1 MNTPRSD
8 QLVSRRAALA
18 GLGAGTAA
26 LALAATHPAVAQD
39 ATPDAAAAHP
49 LVGAW
54 LVAVPADPSRTVA
67 LNTYGADG
75 NVQVTIDTG
84 NASHGTWE
92 ATGPHTAALTVV
104 GFAPDPNGGPTG
116 LVTLRGS
123 VEVDETGQNFRGEGD
138 EAVTL
143 PDGTVLGPFPD
154 AVIGTR
160 ITVQPAGTPDARHPG
175 S

>member
-1 MNTPRSD
+1 MSSSRPTTS
-8 QLVSRRAALA
+8 VSRRTALA
-18 GLGAGTAA
+18 GLGAGGAA
-26 LALAATHPAVAQD
+26 LALSAARPAIAQD
-39 ATPDAAAAHP
+39 AATAHP

-84 NASHGTWE
+84 NTSHGTWE
-92 ATGPHTAALTVV
+92 VTGPHTAALTVV

-123 VEVDETGQNFRGEGD
+123 IEVDETGQSFHGEGD
-138 EAVTL
+138 EAVAL
-143 PDGTVLGPFPD
+143 PDGTVLGPFPN
-154 AVIGTR
+154 AVVGTR
-160 ITVQPAGTPDARHPG
+160 ITVQSAGTPVPG
-175 S
+175 TPAS